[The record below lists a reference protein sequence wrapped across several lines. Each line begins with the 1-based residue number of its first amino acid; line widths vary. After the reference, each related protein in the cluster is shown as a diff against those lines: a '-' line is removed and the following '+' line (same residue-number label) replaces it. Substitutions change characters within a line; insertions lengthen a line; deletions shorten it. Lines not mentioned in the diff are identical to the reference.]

1 MMKLCVCRQNA
12 VRLIYP
18 EAKATYR
25 FRNRSSAMRF
35 NQKAFDYIQQAIKSM
50 DDMQL
55 TPEEKGW
62 LKMTCPYF
70 PKDYLEYLSTFKLD
84 SAKQVRLDWRRD
96 PDSEFGEL
104 DIESA
109 PSSTKWAGFRLNYIY

>member
-1 MMKLCVCRQNA
+1 
-12 VRLIYP
+12 
-18 EAKATYR
+18 
-25 FRNRSSAMRF
+25 MRF
-35 NQKAFDYIQQAIKSM
+35 NQKAFDYIQQAIKAM

-109 PSSTKWAGFRLNYIY
+109 PSSTKATGFPLNRVL